1 MQWVLLALQ
10 ILKKLPELLKVA
22 EQAFD
27 GIPDSG
33 EQKKQM
39 VITTVQ
45 AIVSG
50 VLGDSM
56 WVKIE
61 KVVNPVIDIMCVF
74 LFPKDKEAAKK

>member
-74 LFPKDKEAAKK
+74 LFPKDKEATKK